1 MPVGVISSDILVVT
15 SLGRP
20 FTLGM
25 LYDARQDRL
34 IPGFTLWD
42 NDVLKE
48 SIVDCPQ
55 PSSTFKMIASDSVE
69 DTSSL
74 FDVEKYQNQ
83 SRVMLQYKATT
94 NFKLL
99 MTNFSTKHIEY
110 SESFENIQATH
121 VVIVDASNKIP
132 SVEISGQGAVQL
144 TNEENALTNNLSCR
158 FHGNM
163 FLACNP
169 KTFEDAKAVPMTV
182 WLVQLTNFYS
192 RAPQMAADGSTPKL
206 RKVHSILEAI
216 RQLEM
221 RCKES
226 LEDKRNFQNLC
237 NESMMKVFEDNLRS
251 PFKIKSLNKWLEC
264 EEREINIIRSCTDII
279 EGAKAKTVSS
289 KNEMIRELL
298 ESKVQNPK
306 KLRPPANDYWYT
318 SDDIPEMMRE
328 KAHLFCNLAKY
339 LKTQNVKQEGVGIHW
354 GGLIDEFN
362 RPYMPPVETIQAR
375 RELLWYDC
383 ELTLDSDTVY
393 PVLTLSEDNKKQQV
407 LCKEGLSG
415 RHYREVEW
423 LGYVCAGVTY
433 RGIRTKTWAMDTR
446 LGVYLDWPA
455 GTLSYYML
463 LHKPVYWLQCHES
476 SITEWELHSQSQFL
490 C

>member
-1 MPVGVISSDILVVT
+1 ISSDILVVT

-48 SIVDCPQ
+48 STVDCPQ
-55 PSSTFKMIASDSVE
+55 PSSAFKIIASDYIE

-94 NFKLL
+94 NFIQL
-99 MTNFSTKHIEY
+99 MTNLGTKHIGY

-121 VVIVDASNKIP
+121 VVIGILYGANAFFAFDSDKVDASNVQEIQGRMEAVIKKIP

-144 TNEENALTNNLSCR
+144 TDEENAITNNFSCR
-158 FHGNM
+158 FHGKYQIPQM
-163 FLACNP
+163 IG
-169 KTFEDAKAVPMTV
+169 KEKAVPMTI
-182 WLVQLTNFYS
+182 WLVQLTNFYF
-192 RAPQMAADGSTPKL
+192 RAPQMAADSSTPKL
-206 RKVHSILEAI
+206 RKVHNK
-216 RQLEM
+216 QV
-221 RCKES
+221 S
-226 LEDKRNFQNLC
+226 LFPRIKKNLYNFQNLC
-237 NESMMKVFEDNLRS
+237 NDYIAMMKVFEDSLRS
-251 PFKIKSLNKWLEC
+251 PFNIESLNKWLEC
-264 EEREINIIRSCTDII
+264 EEREINVIRSCTDII

-289 KNEMIRELL
+289 KIPGVVRAFHCYRE
-298 ESKVQNPK
+298 
-306 KLRPPANDYWYT
+306 
-318 SDDIPEMMRE
+318 
-328 KAHLFCNLAKY
+328 
-339 LKTQNVKQEGVGIHW
+339 GI
-354 GGLIDEFN
+354 LIIDEFN

-375 RELLWYDC
+375 RELFWYDC
-383 ELTLDSDTVY
+383 ELTLDSDTVHL
-393 PVLTLSEDNKKQQV
+393 VLTLSEDNKKVKSWKRQPYKDQP
-407 LCKEGLSG
+407 ERFDIG

-433 RGIRTKTWAMDTR
+433 RGIRRKTWR

-455 GTLSYYML
+455 GNLSYYTVSTNLTLPDSNSQMFCHYG
-463 LHKPVYWLQCHES
+463 LHSS
-476 SITEWELHSQSQFL
+476 SICSLL
-490 C
+490 

>member
-1 MPVGVISSDILVVT
+1 
-15 SLGRP
+15 
-20 FTLGM
+20 M
-25 LYDARQDRL
+25 LLIFPNRLEL
-34 IPGFTLWD
+34 IPGKRLYKGTPLLCLMLKPGLVEVEGSAKYL
-42 NDVLKE
+42 NDTK
-48 SIVDCPQ
+48 
-55 PSSTFKMIASDSVE
+55 
-69 DTSSL
+69 
-74 FDVEKYQNQ
+74 KYQNQ

-226 LEDKRNFQNLC
+226 LEDKRNFQNLF
-237 NESMMKVFEDNLRS
+237 FEDNLRS

-298 ESKVQNPK
+298 ESKSPKTPIRNPK

-339 LKTQNVKQEGVGIHW
+339 LKTRFHPFPYCSCRKW

-423 LGYVCAGVTY
+423 LGYVCAVRVNVSSPGF
-433 RGIRTKTWAMDTR
+433 KR

-455 GTLSYYML
+455 GTLSYYMVSTNRVFHLHTFRTKFNEVVYSAFLVGFPTSSDKL
-463 LHKPVYWLQCHES
+463 L
-476 SITEWELHSQSQFL
+476 
-490 C
+490 

>member
-1 MPVGVISSDILVVT
+1 IESLTSSVGVISSDILVVT

-34 IPGFTLWD
+34 IPGKRLYKGADKLLLF
-42 NDVLKE
+42 K

-110 SESFENIQATH
+110 SESNK
-121 VVIVDASNKIP
+121 VDATVIKKIP

-237 NESMMKVFEDNLRS
+237 NEYNLRS

-298 ESKVQNPK
+298 ESKVQHGAAQDRARFP
-306 KLRPPANDYWYT
+306 D
-318 SDDIPEMMRE
+318 
-328 KAHLFCNLAKY
+328 
-339 LKTQNVKQEGVGIHW
+339 QGG

-423 LGYVCAGVTY
+423 LGYDKNMGDGYCHIYNV
-433 RGIRTKTWAMDTR
+433 KTVRVNVSSPGFKR

-455 GTLSYYML
+455 GTLSYYMVSTNRVFH
-463 LHKPVYWLQCHES
+463 LHTFRTKFNEVVYSAFLVGFPTSRLYLCTVKVQTYLF
-476 SITEWELHSQSQFL
+476 SIIPIQK
-490 C
+490 

>member
-1 MPVGVISSDILVVT
+1 ISSDILVVT

-34 IPGFTLWD
+34 IPGKRLYKGTPLLCLMLKPGLVEVEGSAKYL
-42 NDVLKE
+42 NDTK
-48 SIVDCPQ
+48 
-55 PSSTFKMIASDSVE
+55 
-69 DTSSL
+69 
-74 FDVEKYQNQ
+74 KYQNQ

-226 LEDKRNFQNLC
+226 LEDKRNFQNLYRA
-237 NESMMKVFEDNLRS
+237 MMKVFEDNLRS

-298 ESKVQNPK
+298 ESKSPKTPIRNPK

-339 LKTQNVKQEGVGIHW
+339 LKTRFHP
-354 GGLIDEFN
+354 F
-362 RPYMPPVETIQAR
+362 PYCSCRKCETGRLTDYVPPSD
-375 RELLWYDC
+375 DC

-455 GTLSYYML
+455 GTLSYYMVSTNRVFHLHTFRTKFNEVVYSAFLVGFPTSSDKL
-463 LHKPVYWLQCHES
+463 L
-476 SITEWELHSQSQFL
+476 
-490 C
+490 